1 MNSIQDCYWSIVL
14 GCLNTKML
22 HKKSTKCKC
31 SLLVG
36 LTYLLCLLAFVA
48 NVVWTLTDYFSGE
61 TIMATK
67 DVKIEI
73 DQIPE
78 VVVCNG
84 KPFRDAQLPMFTIQ
98 EYKSNT
104 YDPSELIN
112 DVTTNYKNVTASEQ
126 LFTHPWGWCS
136 LYSLELEE
144 VLLYCHPIYIF

>member
-1 MNSIQDCYWSIVL
+1 MVQ
-14 GCLNTKML
+14 
-22 HKKSTKCKC
+22 KKTTKCLC
-31 SLLVG
+31 LLLVA
-36 LTYLLCLLAFVA
+36 LTYGLCLLAFGA
-48 NVVWTLTDYFSGE
+48 NVALTLKDYFSGE
-61 TIMATK
+61 TILATK

-84 KPFRDAQLPMFTIQ
+84 QPFRDAQLPMFTIQ

-112 DVTTNYKNVTASEQ
+112 DVTINYKNVTASEQ

-136 LYSLELEE
+136 LYSLEYEE
-144 VLLYCHPIYIF
+144 VFLYCHPIYIF